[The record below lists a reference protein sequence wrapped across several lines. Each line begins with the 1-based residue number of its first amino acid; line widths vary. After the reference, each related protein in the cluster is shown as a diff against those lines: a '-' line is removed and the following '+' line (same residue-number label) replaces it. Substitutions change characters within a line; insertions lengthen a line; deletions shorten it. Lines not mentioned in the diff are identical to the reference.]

1 MITLSLLHPAD
12 KALIQSWT
20 FDQETVIRLGRSADN
35 DVILYSAVV
44 SRYHVEVHRT
54 SEGWELKNLGA
65 NGTYLDGKRISQ
77 VKVESGLIVRL
88 ARSGPIIQITTVE
101 EELDPLRRLLSKAIA
116 QGSTP
121 TPQKP
126 GVQEFTF
133 PEVNRDNRRDEA
145 LLKPA
150 SDQLNTDH
158 CDG

>member
-12 KALIQSWT
+12 KTLIQSWT
-20 FDQETVIRLGRSADN
+20 FDQERVIRLGRSADN
-35 DVILYSAVV
+35 DVVLYSAVV

-77 VKVESGLIVRL
+77 VKVESGLLVRL

-101 EELDPLRRLLSKAIA
+101 EELDPLRRLLSKALA
-116 QGSTP
+116 QGSPP

-126 GVQEFTF
+126 TAQDLTF
-133 PEVNRDNRRDEA
+133 PEANRDDRQDDA
-145 LLKPA
+145 PLKPT
-150 SDQLNTDH
+150 SDRLRT
-158 CDG
+158 